1 MKEARLYE
9 KLEGKAVKCIAC
21 SNYCR
26 IAEGKTGICGVRRN
40 VGGKLQL
47 MVYGKAAAAALDPI
61 EKKPLFH
68 FLPGS
73 SIFSIG
79 TLGCNF
85 GCDFCQNWE
94 MSQAPKEGRT
104 PQYWG
109 DDWPPEKVVNG
120 ALNSSASSIAYTYNE
135 PSIFFEYAEDTALLG
150 KKKGLKSV
158 FVSNGFSSKEA
169 ITKIKKLLDANNID
183 LKAFTDGFYRK
194 LCKARLEPVLE
205 NISAFHKAGIW
216 TEITTLVIPGRNDSR
231 KELKEIADFIAG
243 VSEDIPWH
251 VSAFYPTFKMT
262 DVPATT
268 HAKLLEAYEIGK
280 KAGLKFVYVGNVPD
294 AEHEST
300 FCPECGK
307 KLIERIGYSVRVVGL
322 NKEKCGECGERIP
335 GVWK

>member
-1 MKEARLYE
+1 MKEAKLYE

-21 SNYCR
+21 SNYCT
-26 IAEGKTGICGVRRN
+26 IAEGKTGACGVRRN
-40 VGGKLQL
+40 IGGKLQL
-47 MVYGKAAAAALDPI
+47 MVYGKAAAVALDPV

-68 FLPGS
+68 FLPGT

-109 DDWPPEKVVNG
+109 DDWPPEKIVNG
-120 ALNSSASSIAYTYNE
+120 ALKSGASSLAYTYNE
-135 PSIFFEYAEDTALLG
+135 PTIFFEYAEDTALLG
-150 KKKGLKSV
+150 KKKGLKNV

-169 ITKIKKLLDANNID
+169 VARMRKFVDADNVD
-183 LKAFTDGFYRK
+183 LKSFTDSFYGK

-205 NISAFHKAGIW
+205 NISALHKAGIW
-216 TEITTLVIPGRNDSR
+216 IEVTTLVIPGQNDSR
-231 KELKEIADFIAG
+231 KELEEIADFIAG
-243 VSEDIPWH
+243 VSENIPWH
-251 VSAFYPTFKMT
+251 VSAFYPSFRMT
-262 DVPATT
+262 DVPPTT

-300 FCPECGK
+300 FCPECGE
-307 KLIERIGYSVRVVGL
+307 KLIERIGYNVRVSGL
-322 NKEKCGECGERIP
+322 NNGKCGECGERIP